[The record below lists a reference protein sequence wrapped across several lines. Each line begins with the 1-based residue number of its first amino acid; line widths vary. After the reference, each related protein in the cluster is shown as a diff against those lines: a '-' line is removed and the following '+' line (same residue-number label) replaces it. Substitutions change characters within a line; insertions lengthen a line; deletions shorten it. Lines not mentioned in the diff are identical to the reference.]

1 MPPILERWTDKA
13 KKALEQVGNT
23 PWGFFRPPGE
33 ATTHG
38 TKNPRLYSGG
48 MISKTV
54 LAVLGLASLL
64 PVGCFAQNELLLTF
78 RGSYYQADAN
88 GNIVGHPV
96 TEQTWLLEAAE
107 AGGTTDTSG
116 MAIVYH
122 VGGSGFGDT
131 IDVVDRATGATLTS
145 LLGLFF
151 GDPSVEDI
159 GHLPVYNAAG
169 DQERRVD
176 QVFVFYGGNFEAGES
191 LGSAFVTKRF
201 QQDASGNR
209 HDTVEADLNYLA
221 LAEGTNATHMVVGTF
236 TTTRPFVPGQ

>member
-1 MPPILERWTDKA
+1 VPPILERSTDKT
-13 KKALEQVGNT
+13 KKAFEQVGNT
-23 PWGFFRPPGE
+23 PWGFFR
-33 ATTHG
+33 AASKVATHG
-38 TKNPRLYSGG
+38 TKNPRLYSGV
-48 MISKTV
+48 MISKT
-54 LAVLGLASLL
+54 LAVLGLACLL
-64 PVGCFAQNELLLTF
+64 PVGCPAQNELLLTF
-78 RGSYYQADAN
+78 RGTYYQADAN

-96 TEQTWLLEAAE
+96 TEQTWLIEAAE
-107 AGGTTDTSG
+107 AFNTTTNG
-116 MAIVYH
+116 LAIVYH
-122 VGGSGFGDT
+122 VGGSNFGDT
-131 IDVVDRATGATLTS
+131 IDVVNRATGATFAY

-159 GHLPVYNAAG
+159 GHLPVFNAAG

-176 QVFVFYGGNFEAGES
+176 QVFVFYAGNFEAGES

-221 LAEGTNATHMVVGTF
+221 LAEGTQPTHMVVGTF

>member
-1 MPPILERWTDKA
+1 
-13 KKALEQVGNT
+13 
-23 PWGFFRPPGE
+23 
-33 ATTHG
+33 
-38 TKNPRLYSGG
+38 
-48 MISKTV
+48 MISKTL

-64 PVGCFAQNELLLTF
+64 PVCSFAQNELLLTF
-78 RGSYYQADAN
+78 RGAYYQADTN

-131 IDVVDRATGATLTS
+131 IDVVDRTTGATLTS

-159 GHLPVYNAAG
+159 GHLPVFDAAG

-176 QVFVFYGGNFEAGES
+176 QVFVFYGGNFEATES

-201 QQDASGNR
+201 QQDVFGNR
-209 HDTVEADLNYLA
+209 HDTIEADLNYLA
-221 LAEGTNATHMVVGTF
+221 LHEGTNATHMVVGTF

>member
-1 MPPILERWTDKA
+1 MPPILERSTDKT

-23 PWGFFRPPGE
+23 PWGFFRTADE
-33 ATTHG
+33 AITHG

-48 MISKTV
+48 MISKN
-54 LAVLGLASLL
+54 LMAALGLASLL
-64 PVGCFAQNELLLTF
+64 PVGCLAQNELLLTF
-78 RGSYYQADAN
+78 RGAYYQADTN

-96 TEQTWLLEAAE
+96 TEQTWLLEAA
-107 AGGTTDTSG
+107 AAAGTTTNG
-116 MAIVYH
+116 LAVVYH
-122 VGGSGFGDT
+122 VGGSSFGDT
-131 IDVVDRATGATLTS
+131 IDVVDRASGANFTY

-159 GHLPVYNAAG
+159 GHLPVFNAAG

-176 QVFVFYGGNFEAGES
+176 QVFVFYAGNFEAGES

-221 LAEGTNATHMVVGTF
+221 LAEGPNPTHMVVGTF
-236 TTTRPFVPGQ
+236 TTSRPFVPGQ

>member
-1 MPPILERWTDKA
+1 
-13 KKALEQVGNT
+13 
-23 PWGFFRPPGE
+23 
-33 ATTHG
+33 
-38 TKNPRLYSGG
+38 
-48 MISKTV
+48 MISKTL

-78 RGSYYQADAN
+78 RGAYYQADAN

-96 TEQTWLLEAAE
+96 TEQTWLIEAAQ
-107 AGGTTDTSG
+107 AAGTTTNG
-116 MAIVYH
+116 LAIVYH

-131 IDVVDRATGATLTS
+131 IEVVDRATGATFTP

-159 GHLPVYNAAG
+159 GHLPVYNVAG

-176 QVFVFYGGNFEAGES
+176 QVFVFYAGNFEAGES

-209 HDTVEADLNYLA
+209 HDTVEADLNYLS
-221 LAEGTNATHMVVGTF
+221 LAEGPTQTHMVEGTF